1 MNVMTDLNEVMIQ
14 LESGSRPKGGI
25 RKDDNEIPSL
35 GAEHL
40 NDFGGFNFEKMK
52 FVSNEFAN
60 SMTSGIIQKEDILI
74 VKDGATTGKVSF
86 VNEEFPYEVASI
98 NEHLFRIQL
107 NHAVCCPKYI
117 FWYLWSPFGNRQV
130 LSDFRGSTIGGIA
143 KSFAGKVKL
152 KLPPLSEQK
161 RIANILD
168 KADSLR
174 QKRKESIALLD
185 ELLKSVFIDMFG
197 DPVRNEKGWEVRKA
211 KDLFEIQLGK
221 MLSAK
226 NFTGKNLKPYLR
238 NINVQWDAID
248 TTDIKTMDFDD
259 REFKRYKLRCGDIL
273 VTEGGDVGRTAIY
286 EGEVENCCYQNALHR
301 LRKKVEIDS
310 YYFLYFMM
318 FAAERG
324 MILKRTST
332 VTIAHFTA
340 EKFKEFNVSYPDLE
354 LQEKFGN
361 RVASAK
367 KIKKAMNLSEKELD
381 IQFNALLQRAFGGE
395 GV

>member
-1 MNVMTDLNEVMIQ
+1 MYCIKELISEKISGEWGSEPD
-14 LESGSRPKGGI
+14 ESSSVKVLRTTNFTNSGVI
-25 RKDDNEIPSL
+25 
-35 GAEHL
+35 
-40 NDFGGFNFEKMK
+40 NFEKVVQRNISKLVVDKKRLQLGDVIIEKSGGSPTQPVGRVVYFDKDVEEPILCNNFTTILRPNEKVFPKYFFYSLYANHLTGKTLK
-52 FVSNEFAN
+52 FQNK
-60 SMTSGIIQKEDILI
+60 TTGIINLKLE
-74 VKDGATTGKVSF
+74 
-86 VNEEFPYEVASI
+86 
-98 NEHLFRIQL
+98 R
-107 NHAVCCPKYI
+107 
-117 FWYLWSPFGNRQV
+117 YLDEKIP
-130 LSDFRGSTIGGIA
+130 
-143 KSFAGKVKL
+143 
-152 KLPPLSEQK
+152 LPPLSEQK
-161 RIANILD
+161 RIADILD

-226 NFTGKNLKPYLR
+226 NYTGKNLTPYLR
-238 NINVQWDAID
+238 NINVQWDAVD
-248 TTDIKTMDFDD
+248 TRDIKMMDFDD
-259 REFKRYKLRCGDIL
+259 REFQRYKLQKGDIL

-286 EGEVENCCYQNALHR
+286 DSEVENCCYQNALHR

-340 EKFKEFNVSYPDLE
+340 EKFKEFDVLYPDLK
-354 LQEKFGN
+354 LQLIFGEK
-361 RVASAK
+361 VATVK
-367 KIKKAMNLSEKELD
+367 KTKLLMQGSDKELD
-381 IQFNALLQRAFGGE
+381 NQFHALLQRAFRGA
-395 GV
+395 

>member
-1 MNVMTDLNEVMIQ
+1 MTIPLGEVVTF
-14 LESGSRPKGGI
+14 LDNLRKPVASGKRLSGPYPYYGANGLQGKINDFIFDEPLILLAEDGGHFGSKDKPIAYKISGKTWVNNHAHVLRPKEGI
-25 RKDDNEIPSL
+25 DI
-35 GAEHL
+35 
-40 NDFGGFNFEKMK
+40 NFLTRQLQYYD
-52 FVSNEFAN
+52 VS
-60 SMTSGIIQKEDILI
+60 
-74 VKDGATTGKVSF
+74 
-86 VNEEFPYEVASI
+86 
-98 NEHLFRIQL
+98 
-107 NHAVCCPKYI
+107 KYI
-117 FWYLWSPFGNRQV
+117 SGTTR
-130 LSDFRGSTIGGIA
+130 
-143 KSFAGKVKL
+143 KKL
-152 KLPPLSEQK
+152 TKAQASKLPLHIPDYSEQK
-161 RIANILD
+161 RIADILD